1 MYTAQAA
8 PRTTPKQNNL
18 VDQKN
23 KKAESSRFA
32 MRRCCT
38 VFSFLTHRSDI
49 E

>member
-32 MRRCCT
+32 MRRLLHGFQFPDT
-38 VFSFLTHRSDI
+38 QIFV
-49 E
+49 